1 MKKNVVFCLVFLDAI
16 VWEAYA
22 LVYYFVERL
31 HQAVGYEV
39 ICLQL
44 DGFVWGCWFPR
55 CGQCGVFNKRR
66 TTLLIYT
73 RSHLLC
79 IRALRGS
86 VVAGFGAS
94 SAVIELDSDPTL
106 TVGS

>member
-1 MKKNVVFCLVFLDAI
+1 MLPFCSLPTLLEESLMKKNVVFCLVFLDAI

-44 DGFVWGCWFPR
+44 DGFVWGML
-55 CGQCGVFNKRR
+55 V
-66 TTLLIYT
+66 
-73 RSHLLC
+73 S
-79 IRALRGS
+79 
-86 VVAGFGAS
+86 
-94 SAVIELDSDPTL
+94 
-106 TVGS
+106 